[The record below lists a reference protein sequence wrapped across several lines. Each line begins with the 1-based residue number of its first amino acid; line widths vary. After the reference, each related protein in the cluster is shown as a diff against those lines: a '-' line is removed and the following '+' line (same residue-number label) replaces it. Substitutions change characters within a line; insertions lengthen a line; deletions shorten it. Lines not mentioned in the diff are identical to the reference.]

1 MTTIHGLASVDDI
14 ACASGRISAVLD
26 EYCLLIGTWSH
37 VDAVATGPRGC
48 ISVLNGR
55 PRRRRTCPIVGIAT
69 VCCDVEVAD
78 ATVKWIVKKRL
89 AGAGNLNS
97 TRAGLQRGAA

>member
-1 MTTIHGLASVDDI
+1 MAGIHCRAATDNVPG
-14 ACASGRISAVLD
+14 ASGRISAVLD

-55 PRRRRTCPIVGIAT
+55 PRRSRTCPIVGIAT

>member
-1 MTTIHGLASVDDI
+1 MLRPLVIRRPWIRTGGQTMMTCT
-14 ACASGRISAVLD
+14 RIRIL
-26 EYCLLIGTWSH
+26 SH